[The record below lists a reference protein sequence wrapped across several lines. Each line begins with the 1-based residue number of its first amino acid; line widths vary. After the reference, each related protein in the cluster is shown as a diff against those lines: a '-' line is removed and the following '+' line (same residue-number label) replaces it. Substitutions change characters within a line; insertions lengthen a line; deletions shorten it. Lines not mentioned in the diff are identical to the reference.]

1 MSSINLLPKTFD
13 SKYKEASAKKIAS
26 SVSFLMVAISI
37 VVYVCLYINSYNI
50 SKKIEVLNSNT
61 SKVDKELNEEISNN
75 ELLSV
80 EIRGESTKLI
90 LEKHVYFTKVVGVIQ
105 NNLIDEV
112 YLNSLNV
119 SYDDS
124 KGLTFDFDGIAKN
137 YSSVADQLS
146 IFKNLPLIKDTQIKE
161 ISVNKTGLLDFG
173 CSLEIEESI
182 LFYEDK
188 RDVFN

>member
-1 MSSINLLPKTFD
+1 MPSINLLPKNFD

-37 VVYVCLYINSYNI
+37 AIYVCLYINSYNI
-50 SKKIEVLNSNT
+50 SKEIEVLNSNI
-61 SKVDKELNEEISNN
+61 SEVDKKLDEEISNN

-90 LEKHVYFTKVVGVIQ
+90 LEKHVYFTKAIGIIQ
-105 NNLIDEV
+105 DNLIDEV
-112 YLNSLNV
+112 YLNSLDI

-124 KGLTFDFDGIAKN
+124 EGLTFDFDGIAKN
-137 YSSVADQLS
+137 YSFVANQLS

-161 ISVNKTGLLDFG
+161 ISVNETGLLDFN
-173 CSLEIEESI
+173 CSLEMEESI
-182 LFYEDK
+182 LFYESKKDN
-188 RDVFN
+188 FN